1 MNMRVE
7 REFELIYFE
16 VKILDLHTPLAYN
29 NNYKGII
36 CKECRFD
43 VNFNSSFYR
52 LNNEGEIWMTI
63 ASLKKK
69 LTEI

>member
-16 VKILDLHTPLAYN
+16 VKVLDLHTPLAYN
-29 NNYKGII
+29 NTYKEII
-36 CKECRFD
+36 CKKCRFD

-52 LNNEGEIWMTI
+52 SNNEEGIWMTI
-63 ASLKKK
+63 ASLKNK
-69 LTEI
+69 LAEI